1 MENVNKN
8 KDIHTE
14 QEKIQLKRS
23 FFFFHTTINK
33 TDVMQSCQWKAN
45 FGIKQA
51 LEKYFL
57 KRK

>member
-33 TDVMQSCQWKAN
+33 TDVMQSCQ
-45 FGIKQA
+45 
-51 LEKYFL
+51 
-57 KRK
+57 